1 MKNEGYEV
9 VFYEIVS
16 DESSQIIDKLN
27 SALKEKKTDLI
38 LTVGGTGFGP
48 RDNTP
53 EATLK
58 VVERVIPGLS
68 ECIRAEGAKKTK
80 AAYLSRGVAGIKG
93 QTIIVNLPGSLKGAE
108 ESIGAISGLITHA
121 IAMIKG
127 EGH

>member
-1 MKNEGYEV
+1 MH
-9 VFYEIVS
+9 S
-16 DESSQIIDKLN
+16 HR